1 MGPVVYRLVDVHV
14 TVTDFQ
20 IKSTVRVSANPGLI
34 LNCGSLAAEIRKRHQ
49 IPGLTFLTFGE
60 IIIRFQR
67 VHLPSSLINA
77 VYNNQ
82 RLLARGLCLGFILFS
97 ALKLFVRSVI

>member
-34 LNCGSLAAEIRKRHQ
+34 LNCGSLAAEIRKRYQ
-49 IPGLTFLTFGE
+49 ISSFTFLTLGE
-60 IIIRFQR
+60 IVIGFQR

-82 RLLARGLCLGFILFS
+82 RLLARGLYLDFDSFQVQNCLYGAS
-97 ALKLFVRSVI
+97 